1 MVNIAFVENPDI
13 RLNKNAVNTK
23 PIIEL
28 AIIHQE
34 AIPQ

>member
-1 MVNIAFVENPDI
+1 MVNIAFVENPDN
-13 RLNKNAVNTK
+13 RLNKNAVKTK

-28 AIIHQE
+28 AIILHE